1 MTEEMEIQEWSE
13 RKLGIGKNGEMICE
27 KLIGKGET
35 EKNEQT
41 SAARVQKGLLKMSEE
56 CDYWV

>member
-1 MTEEMEIQEWSE
+1 MDQSWSE